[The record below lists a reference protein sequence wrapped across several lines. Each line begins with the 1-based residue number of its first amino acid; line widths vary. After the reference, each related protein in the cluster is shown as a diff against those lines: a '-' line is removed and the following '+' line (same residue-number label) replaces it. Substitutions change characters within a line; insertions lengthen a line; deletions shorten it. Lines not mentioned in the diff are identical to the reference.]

1 MIPRFIVVT
10 TVILLICGLAV
21 TGSIRD
27 PVRAQDDADDDWP
40 EIPTFQVPGTFQIAG
55 TVDDAG
61 DIAEVP
67 GSIQVVSGGD
77 EQTTLATD
85 VGVDLILDNS
95 GSMLQPL
102 GEERRIDVA
111 RQVLTDLVDETLPSG
126 IPLALRVFGDQPES
140 CETDLAIDLAPLD
153 RDAAI
158 ARIAAIESVDGVRT
172 PLAAALERVAS
183 DLSGVDGPKIV
194 VLVTDGEETC
204 GGNPQ
209 RAIREL
215 VNQGIDVRV
224 NIVGFAVDDEGLKEQ
239 FEEWARIGGG
249 RFFDAAGADE
259 LGEAIAAALQP
270 PFAVRDTA
278 GAVIGSGVVDGA
290 AARVPPGTYTVE
302 VRSDPPREFTD
313 VVVGNGEE
321 LVLSLSDGG

>member
-1 MIPRFIVVT
+1 MSRFIVFGLA
-10 TVILLICGLAV
+10 ILLICGIAGAGHSRELA
-21 TGSIRD
+21 
-27 PVRAQDDADDDWP
+27 RAQDSDDDWP
-40 EIPTFQVPGTFQIAG
+40 EIPTFQVPGTFQVSG

-67 GSIQVVSGGD
+67 GAIRVVSGG
-77 EQTTLATD
+77 EGQATLATD

-95 GSMLQPL
+95 GSMLQTL
-102 GEERRIDVA
+102 GDEPRIDIA
-111 RQVLTDLVDETLPSG
+111 KLVLTDLIEETLPSG
-126 IPLALRVFGDQPES
+126 IPLALRVFGDEPDS

-153 RDAAI
+153 RDVAVD
-158 ARIAAIESVDGVRT
+158 RIASIESVDGVKT

-224 NIVGFAVDDEGLKEQ
+224 NIVGFAVDDEGLKKQ

-249 RFFDAAGADE
+249 RFFDAEGADE
-259 LGEAIAAALQP
+259 LSEAIAAALQP
-270 PFAVRDTA
+270 PFEVRDTA
-278 GAVIGSGVVDGA
+278 GAVIGSGVVDGDA
-290 AARVPPGTYTVE
+290 VRVPPGTYTVE
-302 VRSDPPREFTD
+302 VRSDPPRDFPD

-321 LVLSLSDGG
+321 LEMSLTESD

>member
-1 MIPRFIVVT
+1 MSRFIVFGLA
-10 TVILLICGLAV
+10 ILLICGIAGAGHSRELA
-21 TGSIRD
+21 
-27 PVRAQDDADDDWP
+27 RAQDADDDWP
-40 EIPTFQVPGTFQIAG
+40 EIPTFQVPGTFQVSG

-67 GSIQVVSGGD
+67 GAIRVVSGGD
-77 EQTTLATD
+77 GQATLATD

-95 GSMLQPL
+95 GSMLQAL
-102 GEERRIDVA
+102 GDERRIDIA
-111 RQVLTDLVDETLPSG
+111 KLVLTDLIEETLPSG
-126 IPLALRVFGDQPES
+126 IPLALRVFGDEPDS

-153 RDAAI
+153 GDVAVD
-158 ARIAAIESVDGVRT
+158 RIASIESVDGVKT
-172 PLAAALERVAS
+172 PLAAALERVAA

-224 NIVGFAVDDEGLKEQ
+224 NIVGFAVDDEGLKKQ

-249 RFFDAAGADE
+249 RFFDAAGADD

-270 PFAVRDTA
+270 PFEVRDPA
-278 GAVIGSGVVDGA
+278 GAVIASGVVDGDA
-290 AARVPPGTYTVE
+290 VRVPPGTYTVE
-302 VRSDPPREFTD
+302 VRSDPPRDFPD
-313 VVVGNGEE
+313 AVVGNGEE
-321 LVLSLSDGG
+321 LEMSLTESD